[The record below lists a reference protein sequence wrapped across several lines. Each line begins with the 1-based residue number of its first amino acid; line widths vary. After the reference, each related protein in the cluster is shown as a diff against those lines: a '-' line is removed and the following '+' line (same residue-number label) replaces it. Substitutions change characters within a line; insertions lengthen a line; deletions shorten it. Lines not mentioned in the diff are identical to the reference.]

1 MYGPTE
7 TTIWSSIYKV
17 ETVNGPIPIGR
28 PIGNSQLYILDRNQQ
43 PLPIGVPGE
52 LYIGGDGI
60 ARGYLNRGE
69 LTDERFVVD
78 PFRPEIG
85 KRLYKTGDLA
95 RWRADGNIEI
105 HGRLDHQVKIRGFRI
120 ELGEIEAVLSQHPSL
135 RGT

>member
-1 MYGPTE
+1 MANAVGDGWQGSDHLKILCGGEALSPELATELLPRCSSLWNMYGPTE

-69 LTDERFVVD
+69 LTDEDSYGSV
-78 PFRPEIG
+78 
-85 KRLYKTGDLA
+85 
-95 RWRADGNIEI
+95 
-105 HGRLDHQVKIRGFRI
+105 
-120 ELGEIEAVLSQHPSL
+120 
-135 RGT
+135 